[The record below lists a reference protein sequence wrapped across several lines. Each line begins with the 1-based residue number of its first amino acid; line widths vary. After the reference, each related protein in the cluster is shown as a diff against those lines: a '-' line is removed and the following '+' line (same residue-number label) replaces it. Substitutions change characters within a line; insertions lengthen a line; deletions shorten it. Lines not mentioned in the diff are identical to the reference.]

1 MSGLLAL
8 FVVVMGAGLSAQ
20 PLLNARVSAA
30 AGHPVW
36 AALFSVL
43 VSSVTLLLVSQIL
56 RLPAPRA
63 GHIVTLP
70 PWILSGGVIG
80 AFVVLAALMAA
91 PRLGAATTVAL
102 FIAGQLVMSLV
113 IDHFGLLGVREH
125 ALDLKRALGVLLL
138 VGGVLLVR
146 WG

>member
-1 MSGLLAL
+1 MSGLLAI

-20 PLLNARVSAA
+20 PLLNARVGAA

-43 VSSVTLLLVSQIL
+43 VSSLTLLLVSQLL
-56 RLPAPRA
+56 RLPAPRVGA
-63 GHIVTLP
+63 IVTLP
-70 PWILSGGVIG
+70 PWLLTGGVIG

-113 IDHFGLLGVREH
+113 IDHFGLLGVPEQ
-125 ALDLKRALGVLLL
+125 ALDLKRLLGVLLL
-138 VGGVLLVR
+138 VAGVVLIR
-146 WG
+146 FA

>member
-1 MSGLLAL
+1 MTGLLAL

-20 PLLNARVSAA
+20 PLLNARVGAA

-43 VSSVTLLLVSQIL
+43 VSSATLLVVSQLL
-56 RLPAPRA
+56 RLPAPRV
-63 GHIVTLP
+63 GGILVLP
-70 PWILSGGVIG
+70 PLTLTGGVIG

-113 IDHFGLLGVREH
+113 IDHFGLLGVPEH
-125 ALDLKRALGVLLL
+125 ALDLKRVLGVLLL
-138 VGGVLLVR
+138 VAGVVLIRLA
-146 WG
+146 